1 MRSSVQT
8 LTVWR
13 WNPEEKIFPASLRFV
28 NGVGPLSAHA
38 DGLTFCLLG
47 VSHLRNALLPS
58 MRKKRRWLRMLCAVI
73 LLWKVSGLSSCF
85 SSCSSWLLLGAGTR
99 SLLFICGPQSPLGW
113 HHLIWRKW
121 GFAPLCAHLFF
132 DLCDQQRDAGFDLTE
147 DGGVRVLLLHL
158 LQQDGVDE
166 QALRQPLQTGLLQG
180 AQPQAG
186 VSLNLFRF
194 TKL

>member
-38 DGLTFCLLG
+38 DGLSFCLLG

-113 HHLIWRKW
+113 HHLNLTKVGVCTSLRPPFLWSVRPAAGCRVWSHGGWRCP
-121 GFAPLCAHLFF
+121 GTPSPPASAGRCRRAGPAPTSA
-132 DLCDQQRDAGFDLTE
+132 DRPPAG
-147 DGGVRVLLLHL
+147 
-158 LQQDGVDE
+158 
-166 QALRQPLQTGLLQG
+166 G
-180 AQPQAG
+180 ATAG
-186 VSLNLFRF
+186 RR
-194 TKL
+194 